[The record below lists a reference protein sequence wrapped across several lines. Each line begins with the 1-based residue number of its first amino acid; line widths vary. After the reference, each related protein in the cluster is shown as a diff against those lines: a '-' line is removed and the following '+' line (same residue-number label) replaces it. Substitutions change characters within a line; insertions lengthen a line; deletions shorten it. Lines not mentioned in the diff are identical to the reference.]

1 MLIRL
6 IPGLDESLAFSPE
19 KNLRFEIEHGSIPSE
34 SQLSALLNLHVP
46 ETRGSDLKLL
56 HLPSDSPSSVLV
68 EYSWFRTATEVS
80 TQTTFKKRRKKKHL
94 SKRKS
99 KKIRDP
105 ITAGVSIFKYLRIR
119 ESLVVPA
126 NSHRV

>member
-6 IPGLDESLAFSPE
+6 IPGLDESLAFSRE
-19 KNLRFEIEHGSIPSE
+19 KNLRFEIDHPSVPSE
-34 SQLSALLNLHVP
+34 PELSALLNLHVP
-46 ETRGSDLKLL
+46 ETRGNDLKFR
-56 HLPSDSPSSVLV
+56 HLPSDPPSTLLV
-68 EYSWFRTATEVS
+68 EYSWIRTTREVS
-80 TQTTFKKRRKKKHL
+80 TQTLIRKRRKKKHL

-126 NSHRV
+126 NSHQV

>member
-6 IPGLDESLAFSPE
+6 IPGLDESLAFSPD
-19 KNLRFEIEHGSIPSE
+19 KNLRFEIEHCSIPSE

-46 ETRGSDLKLL
+46 ETRGSDLKFR
-56 HLPSDSPSSVLV
+56 HLPSDSLSSLLV
-68 EYSWFRTATEVS
+68 EYSWFRKTREVS
-80 TQTTFKKRRKKKHL
+80 TQTTFKKRRKRKHL

-99 KKIRDP
+99 KRNRDP

-119 ESLVVPA
+119 ESLVVSA
-126 NSHRV
+126 NSHQV